1 MTRISSVLLDD
12 TLKLI
17 QLARETARIQ
27 GQSNQAEQLKP
38 LVEQLKTLTSDAR
51 EIKSNNSTAPAGGVL
66 QQNDFKTLLSKI
78 QNHSSS
84 PTPAV
89 SGIAPQSGERSH
101 MVIAMASG
109 GMSHLDIARQM
120 GMTLEEVN
128 NIVTLHT
135 KKDNIR
141 RESYL

>member
-27 GQSNQAEQLKP
+27 GQSTQADQLKP
-38 LVEQLKTLTSDAR
+38 LVDQLKTLTNDAR
-51 EIKSNNSTAPAGGVL
+51 EIKSTNPLPPSGGTL
-66 QQNDFKTLLSKI
+66 QQNDFKTLLATI
-78 QNHSSS
+78 QNTPSS
-84 PTPAV
+84 PSPSAPRV
-89 SGIAPQSGERSH
+89 SYQTGERNQ

-120 GMTLEEVN
+120 GMTLEEVK

-135 KKDNIR
+135 KKDNSR
-141 RESYL
+141 KESYL

>member
-51 EIKSNNSTAPAGGVL
+51 EIKSTNPTPPSGGML

-78 QNHSSS
+78 QNNPPS
-84 PTPAV
+84 PTPAM
-89 SGIAPQSGERSH
+89 SGISQQTGERNH

-128 NIVTLHT
+128 NIITLHA

-141 RESYL
+141 KESYL